1 MTDVDLGTGR
11 WLNQPLRWSVASGTL
26 HLTTDAA
33 TDFWRE
39 THYGF
44 VRDNGHFL
52 GFATGEAFTAEVRVQ
67 GKYQS
72 LYDQA
77 GLMLRIDETRW
88 VKAGVEFT
96 DGHHYLSVVV
106 TDGRSDWSVTR
117 LDGNL
122 ADVRLRLTV
131 RGGALRVQASTDGQ
145 AWPLLRLAP
154 FPVASTYQVGP
165 MACTP
170 ERAGLEIAFSDFRIL
185 PPTERDLHDLS

>member
-1 MTDVDLGTGR
+1 MTNVDLGAGR
-11 WLNQPLRWSVASGTL
+11 WLNEPARWSIASGTL
-26 HLTTDAA
+26 HLATDAA

-44 VRDNGHFL
+44 IRDNGHFL
-52 GFATGEAFTAEVRVQ
+52 GFTTGEAFTAEVRVK
-67 GKYQS
+67 GEYPS

-77 GLMLRIDETRW
+77 GLMVRIDETRW
-88 VKAGVEFT
+88 VKAGVEFS
-96 DGHHYLSVVV
+96 DGQLNLSVVV

-117 LDGNL
+117 PDGD
-122 ADVRLRLTV
+122 ATDVRLRLTV
-131 RGGALRVQASTDGQ
+131 KGGALRVQASTDG
-145 AWPLLRLAP
+145 AVWPLLRLAS
-154 FPVASTYQVGP
+154 FPAAPAYQVGP